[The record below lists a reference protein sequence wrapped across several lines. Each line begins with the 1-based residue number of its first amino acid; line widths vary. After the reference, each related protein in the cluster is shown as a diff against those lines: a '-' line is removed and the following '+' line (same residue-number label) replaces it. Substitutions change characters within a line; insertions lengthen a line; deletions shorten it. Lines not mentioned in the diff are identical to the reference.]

1 MEFTDKRCP
10 VCGVPFQ
17 EGDDI
22 VVCPECGTPQHRT
35 CYERLGKCANAEHH
49 GEDFSWNENEEKESA
64 AFAICP
70 HCGAKNP
77 KDAIF
82 CNACATPLTNNNT
95 TDNSNQQQAQSHQ
108 FEYGPQGVPFGGF
121 GSFTHDTFYANNGI
135 APTDKVADNVTV
147 DDAEKFVKSNYLYYI
162 PLFRNIKRFGRSR
175 FNFSA
180 AIFSGAWFLYRKL
193 YVLGTV
199 FTALSFLC
207 MFAESFFLEVFADT
221 YSSILQTLGTTGV
234 TSYDIVQYA
243 FTSGKLST
251 YELIGFIIPP
261 ITSFMRIVIMIVGG
275 CIANRS
281 YYKHSVKK
289 IKKIKSEN
297 PANLTEALGSAGGT
311 SYVGPI
317 IVAVCYVALNIIAT
331 VM

>member
-1 MEFTDKRCP
+1 MEFKDKRCP

-17 EGDDI
+17 ENDDI
-22 VVCPECGTPQHRT
+22 VVCPECGTPQHRI
-35 CYERLGKCANAEHH
+35 CYERIGKCANAEHH
-49 GEDFSWNENEEKESA
+49 GENFSWNEKAESA

-70 HCGAKNP
+70 HCGEKNAP
-77 KDAIF
+77 DAIF
-82 CNACATPLTNNNT
+82 CNSCATPLTNNSE
-95 TDNSNQQQAQSHQ
+95 NSSNRQQEAQSHQ
-108 FEYGPQGVPFGGF
+108 YEYGPQGMPFGGF
-121 GSFTHDTFYANNGI
+121 GSFTHDAFYANNGI
-135 APTDKVADNVTV
+135 ASTDKVADDVTV
-147 DDAEKFVKSNYLYYI
+147 GDAEKFVKSNYLYYI

-193 YVLGTV
+193 YVIGAV
-199 FTALSFLC
+199 FSALSFLC
-207 MFAESFFLEVFADT
+207 IFAESFFFDVFNNT
-221 YSSILQTLGTTGV
+221 YSNIAQTLGTTGV

-243 FTSGKLST
+243 FTSGNLST

-261 ITSFMRIVIMIVGG
+261 LASFMRILIMIVGG

-281 YYKHSVKK
+281 YYNHSIKR
-289 IKKIKSEN
+289 IKKIKSES
-297 PANLTEALGSAGGT
+297 PDDLKEALGNAGGT

-317 IVAVCYVALNIIAT
+317 IIAVSYIALNIIAT